1 MIKKISAMVKAR
13 RLETKTKGVA
23 AAVEFHATA
32 KRREHLDVGVACD
45 QNRELLCGNF
55 SACARQPGSHE
66 LS

>member
-32 KRREHLDVGVACD
+32 KRREQPDVGVAWD
-45 QNRELLCGNF
+45 ENRELLCGNF